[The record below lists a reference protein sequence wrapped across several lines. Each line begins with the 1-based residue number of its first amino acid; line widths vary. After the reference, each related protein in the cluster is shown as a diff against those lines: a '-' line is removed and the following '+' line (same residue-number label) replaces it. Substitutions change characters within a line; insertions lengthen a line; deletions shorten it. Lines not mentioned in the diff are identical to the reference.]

1 MVDEINKDDGSKT
14 VARRNDHRDH
24 EYGVR
29 ALRDIRDSFLDPA
42 FDPMWEAFGVRTP
55 SLFRIDPFDPFRGF
69 SEGLQDL
76 RNQDVRVYDEEN
88 GGAIVV
94 IDLPGYK
101 KEDLK
106 LTWPD
111 DRTLTVT
118 AAERSDDEN
127 HSYRKS
133 KTITRSFA
141 HDMDVAA
148 ADAKFENGV
157 LTVKLAAA
165 EPAEPTVK
173 TTEIK

>member
-14 VARRNDHRDH
+14 VARRNDNRDH

-42 FDPMWEAFGVRTP
+42 FDPMWEAFGVHTP
-55 SLFRIDPFDPFRGF
+55 SLFRMDPFRGF
-69 SEGLQDL
+69 SEGLEDL
-76 RNQDVRVYDEEN
+76 RNQNVRVYDEEN
-88 GGAIVV
+88 GGATVV

-101 KEDLK
+101 KEDLQ

-111 DRTLTVT
+111 DRTLIVS
-118 AAERSDDEN
+118 ASERSDDEN

-141 HDMDVAA
+141 HDMDVAT

-165 EPAEPTVK
+165 EPEEPAVK